1 MQRVVGS
8 MVTYDASVGRI
19 EIGQEYLVEDDKAAR
34 WIQSGIATLAKD
46 RPARVAT
53 PPEPPP
59 PEPEPEPEEDGN
71 GTEADDDADDDP
83 VALAAEAHKL
93 HAEGASERAIA
104 QQLGISRTRVHTLLQ
119 VS

>member
-1 MQRVVGS
+1 MQRVVGN

-19 EIGQEYLVEDDKAAR
+19 EIGQEYLVEDDKAER

-46 RPARVAT
+46 RPAT
-53 PPEPPP
+53 PP
-59 PEPEPEPEEDGN
+59 PEPEPEPEPE
-71 GTEADDDADDDP
+71 
-83 VALAAEAHKL
+83 EAHKL
-93 HAEGASERAIA
+93 HAAGASERAIA

>member
-1 MQRVVGS
+1 MQRVVGN

-19 EIGQEYLVEDDKAAR
+19 EIGQEYLVEDDKAER

-46 RPARVAT
+46 RPAT
-53 PPEPPP
+53 PP
-59 PEPEPEPEEDGN
+59 PEPEPEPEPEEDSN